1 MSGLK
6 DKVEKKVMS
15 SKKML
20 NKYGV
25 CGGEN
30 IQKVQ
35 DTIKKTKSE
44 YR

>member
-20 NKYGV
+20 NKH
-25 CGGEN
+25 GGEGEKEREHTEN
-30 IQKVQ
+30 SRTLEKDQI
-35 DTIKKTKSE
+35 
-44 YR
+44 